1 MIQHTRFVIAVPDLA
16 VSAAYY
22 RDVLG
27 FTVHTIADPGWRFY
41 TLGAC
46 TIMAGHSPESTPPA
60 ALGDHSYMAYWEVDA
75 IDDYYATLCAN
86 GAKIVKPLRDE
97 PWGMREFALQTVDGH
112 RVMVGAAI
120 AA

>member
-1 MIQHTRFVIAVPDLA
+1 
-16 VSAAYY
+16 
-22 RDVLG
+22 
-27 FTVHTIADPGWRFY
+27 
-41 TLGAC
+41 
-46 TIMAGHSPESTPPA
+46 
-60 ALGDHSYMAYWEVDA
+60 MAYWEVDA

-120 AA
+120 AV